1 MAPLESIPEQIV
13 PPESMTP
20 QATPNLGPPL
30 TLDQLEALGRSKVII
45 AGAGLAGLTLGILL
59 QKANIPFHVFEK
71 SREFKPLGA
80 AIVLGSSVAPL
91 YHQLSIFD
99 EFVARAKRYTGMGM
113 YTENLKLVHTMD
125 NTPIE
130 KALQYQEYVI
140 SRTDLHDLLLSH
152 VPKERIHMGKRIE
165 SFDQSKENIT
175 VRFTDDTTYQGDILV
190 GADGAYSAVRRHMY
204 QALKE
209 KSTLPTTDE
218 QPLPFDCVCLVG
230 QTTELDPEEFPEV
243 NVVDVPFNSV
253 LGGERSRCT
262 WTVFITKQKKVC
274 WMVIKFLRKD
284 ELAASEVYRSRDW
297 GADAAEAMC
306 KEVRGFKVPG
316 GKSGQQTLGDYI
328 DRTPKEC
335 IGKVRLEEIVFETWF
350 NGRAVLIGDACH
362 KMGPASGIGTLVAM
376 HDAVTLA
383 NWISTLQM
391 PAISDLEHVFNEYRA
406 ERYPIAKE
414 ALKRSQFFTKAIGR
428 YALTNIIRGVLK
440 KMPGWL
446 WRRTL
451 LKMCGQRPQASFLPL
466 ITEPG
471 KVKAQSQPSMK
482 KTRAIHREL
491 ANAREEAE
499 IQATIVVT
507 I

>member
-1 MAPLESIPEQIV
+1 MTPFEFIAEHVAPCESIPE
-13 PPESMTP
+13 PTP
-20 QATPNLGPPL
+20 QATPNLEPPL
-30 TLDQLEALGRSKVII
+30 TLDQLEALGKPKVII

-59 QKANIPFHVFEK
+59 KKANIPFQIFEK
-71 SREFKPLGA
+71 SSEFKP
-80 AIVLGSSVAPL
+80 LGSSVAPL
-91 YHQLSIFD
+91 FQQLSIYD
-99 EFVARAKRYTGMGM
+99 EFVVRGKHYTGMGM

-125 NTPIE
+125 NTPVE
-130 KALQYQEYVI
+130 KAIQYREYVI
-140 SRTDLHDLLLSH
+140 SKTDLHDLLLSH
-152 VPKERIHMGKRIE
+152 VPRECIHMGKRIE

-175 VRFTDDTTYQGDILV
+175 VHFTDDTTYRGDILV

-209 KSTLPTTDE
+209 KSTLPITDDL
-218 QPLPFDCVCLVG
+218 PLPFDSVCLVG
-230 QTTELDPEEFPEV
+230 QTTELDPEDFPEV
-243 NVVDVPFNSV
+243 KEIDVPFNSV
-253 LGGERSRCT
+253 LGGERSRYT
-262 WTVFITKQKKVC
+262 WTVFITKQNTVC

-284 ELAASEVYRSRDW
+284 EIAASEVYRSRDW
-297 GADAAEAMC
+297 GADAADAMC

-328 DRTPKEC
+328 DRTPRDC
-335 IGKVRLEEIVFETWF
+335 IGKVRLEEIVFGTWF

-362 KMGPASGIGTLVAM
+362 KMGPAGGIGALVAM

-391 PAISDLEHVFNEYRA
+391 PAISDLEDIFREYRA

-414 ALKRSQFFTKAIGR
+414 ALKRSQFFTKAVGR
-428 YALTNIIRGVLK
+428 TALTSVIRGVLRI
-440 KMPGWL
+440 MPAWL
-446 WRRTL
+446 WRRTI

-466 ITEPG
+466 IKEPG
-471 KVKAQSQPSMK
+471 KVKAQPQPSMK
-482 KTRAIHREL
+482 KTHAIHREL

-499 IQATIVVT
+499 IQATIVIT